1 MASTIQTEIERLKKA
16 KSDIKTAIINKGGT
30 ISDTATI
37 DTYASA
43 IVGITTGGRV
53 PIVAYGMGGLDG
65 LVSFND
71 CYTGDTP
78 PTTIRSKYPFTYST
92 KEGYFPNI
100 LEGSAT
106 ENIKLKESFILQK
119 GNQGVAICPYILPE
133 LPKDGVFRLYN
144 DYGLYIGDG
153 TSRVPG
159 IYIIHKN
166 GSSTLYKPTNFE
178 FKMGSFLKGGSYLEY
193 TGIDFSDCIMIGI
206 GVGQIG
212 YFD

>member
-1 MASTIQTEIERLKKA
+1 MASTGTTIQKEIDRLKKA
-16 KSDIKTAIINKGGT
+16 KADIKTAIINKGGT

-43 IVGITTGGRV
+43 IHGISTGGGV
-53 PIVAYGMGGLDG
+53 PIVAYGTGGLEN
-65 LVSFND
+65 LVSVND
-71 CYTGDTP
+71 MYQGDTP
-78 PTTIRSKYPFTYST
+78 PTTINSKFPWTYST

-100 LEGSAT
+100 FEGSD
-106 ENIKLKESFILQK
+106 ELKESFILQK
-119 GNQGVAICPYILPE
+119 GYQGVAICPYILPE

-166 GSSTLYKPTNFE
+166 GSSTLYNPTNFE

-206 GVGQIG
+206 GVGQMG